1 MANRF
6 AVVNGSFDDINT
18 WSSTP
23 GGPGGASVP
32 GAGDVAHANGRT
44 VAITNSIEVTSINNT
59 NANGATAGGG
69 FTCSVS
75 DITLLIPDANATT
88 NSSLITYSGS
98 GQITIPT
105 ISNQAYSLANS
116 NLIVNSGS
124 GNIYIQSAN
133 YIQSSG
139 NNSFLVRN
147 SSNGTIT
154 IDAIATTANNINGAI
169 LINSSSGAIY
179 INSGATI
186 SSTAGAIVNS
196 GSGLVYVANSILSG
210 SLLGSNASPAVQNQ
224 GAGSLTVVNCV
235 VEASSTSNAINVG
248 TNANA
253 VNRISGIFKHHANGT
268 APITGLKWSLG
279 TTPTESYYRA
289 SLNGTSTFLNYY
301 QAGSAEAGTNHA
313 MPADVRNGTL
323 YGPSNELTGTCHV
336 PAAASVAAG
345 VPVDNTV
352 GTAVLTPA
360 AVQAI
365 VGAIVA
371 DAIDA

>member
-6 AVVNGSFDDINT
+6 AVSNGSFDDINT

-23 GGPGGASVP
+23 GGTGGASVP

-75 DITLLIPDANATT
+75 DITLSIPDANATSS
-88 NSSLITYSGS
+88 SSLITYSGS

-105 ISNQAYSLANS
+105 ISNQAYTHANS
-116 NLIVNSGS
+116 NLLVNSGS
-124 GNIYIQSAN
+124 GVIYIQSAN

-139 NNSFLVRN
+139 GNSFLARN

-154 IDAIATTANNINGAI
+154 IDAIATTPNGSQGHI
-169 LINSSSGAIY
+169 VVNSSYGNVY
-179 INSGATI
+179 VQSGATI
-186 SSTAGAIVNS
+186 SSAITSIINS
-196 GSGLVYVANSILSG
+196 GNGLVYVANAILSG
-210 SLLGSNASPAVQNQ
+210 SLLGVNNAPAISNQA
-224 GAGSLTVVNCV
+224 AGSLTVVNCV
-235 VEASSTSNAINVG
+235 VEASATSNAVSVG

-253 VNRISGIFKHHANGT
+253 VNQISGIFKHHANGT
-268 APITGLKWSLG
+268 APITGLRWSLG

-301 QAGSAEAGTNHA
+301 QVGSAAAGTNHA
-313 MPADVRNGTL
+313 MPADVRYGTL
-323 YGPSNELTGTCHV
+323 YGPSNELSGYCHV

-371 DAIDA
+371 DAIDS